1 MTEEELHVIRGLT
14 KSISSLIEGEPPD
27 LLSIPAGVR
36 EDMRLLCE
44 ATNDLIVDFRDSHHF
59 IGSLAEGDL
68 DVDPPA
74 RNYLCSPYKQL
85 HANLRHLVWQTQQVA
100 KGDLSQQVDF
110 LGGFA
115 EAFNSM
121 ILSLREKRSLEAAL
135 RKSHEDLERRV
146 DERTA
151 ELTATNE
158 QLKREII
165 ERKSAEKRLEHAL
178 ADLTRINSELRQFAY
193 ASSHDLKEPLHNLTI
208 CVQRLER
215 LLNFKA
221 GSNEEK
227 CINWAVDSAARMA
240 ALIDDILAFSRLDRV
255 QAFQPTDSENACKK
269 AISNLRAAIQE
280 SGAVVTHDRLPV
292 VKADQTQ
299 LIQVLQAIIGNAI
312 KFRRDE
318 PPRIH
323 VSAKRKGKEHE
334 LSICDN
340 GIGIEPEYLER
351 IFLIFKR
358 LHANRKYPG
367 TGMGLAIAK
376 KIVEGH
382 GGRIWAE
389 STYGKGSQFYFTVP
403 IP

>member
-1 MTEEELHVIRGLT
+1 MTEEELHVIRSLT
-14 KSISSLIEGEPPD
+14 RSISSLLEGEVPD
-27 LLSIPAGVR
+27 RLSIPAGVS
-36 EDMRLLCE
+36 EDIRVLCE
-44 ATNDLIVDFRDSHHF
+44 VTNGLIGDYRDSHHF
-59 IGSLAEGDL
+59 IGSLAQGDL
-68 DVDPPA
+68 DIDPPA
-74 RNYLCSPYKQL
+74 RNCLCSPYKQL

-100 KGDLSQQVDF
+100 KGDLSQRVDF

-121 ILSLREKRSLEAAL
+121 IRSLREKRSLEAAL
-135 RKSHEDLERRV
+135 RRSHEELELRV

-165 ERKSAEKRLEHAL
+165 ERKSAEERLEHAL
-178 ADLTRINSELRQFAY
+178 ADLTRINNELRQFAY

-221 GSNEEK
+221 GSQEEK

-240 ALIDDILAFSRLDRV
+240 ALIDDILAFSRLDSS
-255 QAFQPTDSENACKK
+255 QPCQPTDAQKACKK

-280 SGAVVTHDRLPV
+280 SGAVVTHDRLPTV
-292 VKADQTQ
+292 IADQVQ
-299 LIQVLQAIIGNAI
+299 LIQVFQAIIGNAI
-312 KFRRDE
+312 KFRGEE
-318 PPRIH
+318 PPKVH
-323 VSAKRKGKEHE
+323 VSARLEGKECE
-334 LSICDN
+334 LSITDN

-358 LHANRKYPG
+358 LHANHKYPG

-389 STYGKGSQFYFTVP
+389 STYGKGSQFYFTMP

>member
-1 MTEEELHVIRGLT
+1 VTEKELQAIRGLAR
-14 KSISSLIEGEPPD
+14 SISSLVEGEMPEP
-27 LLSIPAGVR
+27 LSFPKVLR
-36 EDMRLLCE
+36 EEIRLLCE
-44 ATNDLIVDFRDSHHF
+44 ATNDLIADSRESHHF
-59 IGSLAEGDL
+59 IGLLGRGDL

-74 RNYLCSPYKQL
+74 RNSLCSPYKQL

-115 EAFNSM
+115 DAFNSM

-135 RKSHEDLERRV
+135 RKSHEELELRV
-146 DERTA
+146 AERTA
-151 ELTATNE
+151 ELTAINE

-165 ERKSAEKRLEHAL
+165 ERKSAEERLERAL
-178 ADLTRINSELRQFAY
+178 ADLTRINNELRQFAY

-215 LLNFKA
+215 LLNLKA

-240 ALIDDILAFSRLDRV
+240 ALIDDILAFSRLDSAPTLR
-255 QAFQPTDSENACKK
+255 PTDSEK
-269 AISNLRAAIQE
+269 AYKRAVSNLRAAIEQ
-280 SGAVVTHDRLPV
+280 SGAVVTHDRLPMV
-292 VKADQTQ
+292 RAHQAQ
-299 LIQVLQAIIGNAI
+299 LVQVFHAIIDNAI

-323 VSAKRKGKEHE
+323 VSATLRSKECE

-358 LHANRKYPG
+358 LHSKQKYPG

-382 GGRIWAE
+382 GGRIWVE
-389 STYGKGSQFYFTVP
+389 STYGEGSKFRFTVP
-403 IP
+403 SL